1 MLHASGLFVGFIGD
15 SSPAASVE
23 GTRRLPHLPHLHN
36 KTALRPPGSFT
47 RAAYPYWRPSRPLD
61 GNFVSWEFIVAS
73 SPRATVEGARRLPES
88 AYTTAKWPP
97 GPKRTYVFSESHE
110 AL

>member
-23 GTRRLPHLPHLHN
+23 GTRRSPHLPHLHN
-36 KTALRPPGSFT
+36 KTALRPPGSCT
-47 RAAYPYWRPSRPLD
+47 RAAYPYWRPSRLLD

-73 SPRATVEGARRLPES
+73 SPRTTLEGARRLPES
-88 AYTTAKWPP
+88 AYT
-97 GPKRTYVFSESHE
+97 RVHNSEMAAGS
-110 AL
+110 